1 MPGDV
6 TDVSGRQTVTAPKRA
21 EPFMLND
28 NVKLWDGC
36 EFVSA
41 LELGNKTRRATSLN
55 LVINGA
61 EEGALKLGW

>member
-1 MPGDV
+1 MSLTSTIGD
-6 TDVSGRQTVTAPKRA
+6 STVTAPKHA

-28 NVKLWDGC
+28 DVKLWDGC

-41 LELGNKTRRATSLN
+41 LELGDKTRREMSLN

-61 EEGALKLGW
+61 EEGAPKLGR